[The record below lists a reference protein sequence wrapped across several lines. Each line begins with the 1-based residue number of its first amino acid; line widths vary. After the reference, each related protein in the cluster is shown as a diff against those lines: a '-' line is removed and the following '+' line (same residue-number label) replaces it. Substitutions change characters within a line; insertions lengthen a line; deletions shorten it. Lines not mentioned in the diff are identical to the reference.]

1 MTKIILDK
9 RQTAPDVPDDNPFDT
24 SPKTETDGHI
34 ELDAQAI
41 ANQKVRHLQNTRKS
55 LTFRQ
60 LAIGRNVHSHFELE
74 MPAIQG
80 ANLGLFYFTVSGEFH
95 TAGQWK
101 RIERAVI
108 EGHMI
113 EVSAANKKEAERIAG
128 EGIESTSE
136 HSRRAAWAEEMGVLD
151 ELNDPNPGLILSHD
165 LIRRH

>member
-1 MTKIILDK
+1 MTKILLDK
-9 RQTAPDVPDDNPFDT
+9 RQTEPDKLDDNPFDT
-24 SPKTETDGHI
+24 SPKTETEAHI
-34 ELDAQAI
+34 ELGAQSI

-60 LAIGRNVHSHFELE
+60 LATAKNLHPHFELE

-80 ANLGLFYFTVSGEFH
+80 TNLGLFYFTVSGEFQV
-95 TAGQWK
+95 AGQWK
-101 RIERAVI
+101 KIERAVI

-113 EVSAANKKEAERIAG
+113 EVSAASKAEAERTAG
-128 EGIESTSE
+128 EGIESTGE
-136 HSRRAAWAEEMGVLD
+136 HSRRAFWAEEMGALD